1 MKISVLKNASL
12 LHDELV
18 NIHKKNM
25 IRFLK
30 KSKLDEIKSMITKGR
45 KNKWTTA
52 IDGKEMTLDNMERL
66 VEDSQLLMMK

>member
-1 MKISVLKNASL
+1 
-12 LHDELV
+12 
-18 NIHKKNM
+18 
-25 IRFLK
+25 
-30 KSKLDEIKSMITKGR
+30 MITKGR